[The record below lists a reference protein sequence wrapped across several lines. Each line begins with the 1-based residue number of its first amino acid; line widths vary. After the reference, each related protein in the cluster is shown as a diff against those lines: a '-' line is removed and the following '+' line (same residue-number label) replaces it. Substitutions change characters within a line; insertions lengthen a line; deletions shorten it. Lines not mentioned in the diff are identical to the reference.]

1 MKRCIFG
8 AALLVALG
16 LGCLWTGTALS
27 RFIRPLCNQLALAR
41 EEALAQSWDD
51 AADHAL
57 AAQRDWQGSW
67 HALAAAADHTPLED
81 IDDLFAQ
88 LGIYGRLRQEDTFAA
103 LCAQLERRLEAVENA
118 HSLRWW
124 NFL

>member
-8 AALLVALG
+8 AALLVAVG
-16 LGCLWTGTALS
+16 LGCLWTGAALG
-27 RFIRPLCNQLALAR
+27 RFTRPLCTQLALAR
-41 EEALAQSWDD
+41 EEALSDSWDD

-57 AAQRDWQGSW
+57 AAQKSWQGSW
-67 HALAAAADHTPLED
+67 HALASAADHTPLED

-88 LGIYGRLRQEDTFAA
+88 LGIYGRLKKEEDFAA
-103 LCAQLERRLEAVENA
+103 LCAQLERRLEAVANA
-118 HSLRWW
+118 HKFSWW